1 MRAFVCVCVC
11 LRAQEARKSET
22 MQQFV
27 RQPTVQQ
34 SMKRARAPYA
44 WWDYVEGMAMNL
56 RGGGGDEM
64 VKEEEGAHE
73 DGGGDGDGEAMER
86 WKGGGLRILRG
97 GGAIA
102 DVLMPSAVGRK
113 EAGWPFSIDWNGTEQ
128 EFREQCC
135 EILERLELP
144 TPRSVEDVE
153 HTPDDRPLWGSR
165 GAYLQEELCAKYSSF
180 DWYARME
187 WKYQN
192 VPAYR
197 RRARARDRSVK
208 MDPLDVSDSE
218 GDNRDDGDVPGT
230 EADDWKEAFQGGGED
245 EEEFRGMF
253 GDECGPDP
261 LECDGDDFIDKF
273 TILGPDGK
281 PSPWVPVIKHM
292 FRVDPEAQERA
303 QPILRDLSK
312 ERRVAEAIAL
322 SVPDFEDTRVH
333 GADSIARLKEP
344 RSMRAKMTPEK
355 KALERDV
362 KEAFKMLREGERE
375 GDQEKIKLAE
385 SMLSLIEPAEPESY
399 AGFTPEE
406 SIGYYNG
413 FVTRAAEAS
422 IWAELT
428 YGGHNERALWQAAGL
443 GLRRQVLDVVEAGA
457 DVNAMDGWGRT
468 SLHHAVYLGLRNGT
482 CVSVLLKCGA
492 NVNAQDDDG
501 WTPLCRAVFW
511 GRYHSAVRLLD
522 AGADTELE
530 TLGLRR
536 ALHLAAWAGQVEC
549 VRLLLSRGADVRALD
564 EDGASAMDLAEERG
578 FNKTMGLLRRALR
591 AVKR

>member
-1 MRAFVCVCVC
+1 MC
-11 LRAQEARKSET
+11 LRAQEARKSDK
-22 MQQFV
+22 MQQSV

-56 RGGGGDEM
+56 RGGGGEGM
-64 VKEEEGAHE
+64 VEREGGVHVHVH
-73 DGGGDGDGEAMER
+73 GDGDVDVGEEVMKR
-86 WKGGGLRILRG
+86 WRGGGMKSLRG
-97 GGAIA
+97 GGATA
-102 DVLMPSAVGRK
+102 DVLTPSAAGKK
-113 EAGWPFSIDWNGTEQ
+113 EAGWPFSIDWNGTNE

-144 TPRSVEDVE
+144 TPRSVDDAE

-187 WKYQN
+187 WKYEN

-208 MDPLDVSDSE
+208 MDPLDPLEVSDSE
-218 GDNRDDGDVPGT
+218 DDKSDGGDVPGT
-230 EADDWKEAFQGGGED
+230 EADDWKHAFEGGGED
-245 EEEFRGMF
+245 EEEFREMF
-253 GDECGPDP
+253 GEECEPDP
-261 LECDGDDFIDKF
+261 LDCDGDDFIDKF

-281 PSPWVPVIKHM
+281 PSPWVPVMKHM
-292 FRVDPEAQERA
+292 FSVGPEDQERA
-303 QPILRDLSK
+303 EPILRDLSK
-312 ERRVAEAIAL
+312 ERRVAEAMAL
-322 SVPDFEDTRVH
+322 SEPDFEDTREH
-333 GADSIARLKEP
+333 GADSIARLKQP
-344 RSMRAKMTPEK
+344 RSMRVKMTPEK

-362 KEAFKMLREGERE
+362 KEAVRMLKEGERE

-399 AGFTPEE
+399 AGFTAEE

-422 IWAELT
+422 VWAELT
-428 YGGHNERALWQAAGL
+428 FGGHNERALWQAAGL

-457 DVNAMDGWGRT
+457 DVNALDGWGRT

-492 NVNAQDDDG
+492 DVNAQDDDG

-522 AGADTELE
+522 AGADMELE

-536 ALHLAAWAGQVEC
+536 ALHWAAWAGQVEC
-549 VRLLLSRGADVRALD
+549 VRLLLNRGADVRALD
-564 EDGASAMDLAEERG
+564 EDGACALDLAEARG
-578 FNKTMGLLRRALR
+578 FNKTKGLLKRALKGI
-591 AVKR
+591 KR